1 MTPIGW
7 VIVTVLLIGAFQLLA
22 FLVIRHRG
30 RTTRRTRR
38 RNLTPSRLYAYEA
51 VGGAGRGVATEG
63 RRCPSCG
70 AVNEP
75 SFTFCRHCVGRLA
88 GS

>member
-1 MTPIGW
+1 MTAIGW
-7 VIVTVLLIGAFQLLA
+7 VIATVLLIGVCQLLA
-22 FLVIRHRG
+22 FLVLRHRG
-30 RTTRRTRR
+30 RSPRRTRR

-51 VGGAGRGVATEG
+51 VGGADRGASERG
-63 RRCPSCG
+63 HRCPSCG
-70 AVNEP
+70 ALNER